1 MSEFVTFFWVIA
13 AGAMVG
19 IVFDFFRT
27 FRRWQGWGPV
37 ITFGGDILFSLIAMV
52 ILYRLFARANA
63 LAFRFYNIW
72 GSLLGLIL
80 YLRFF
85 SRYLIRGYF
94 ELYQLI
100 ENLLKL
106 LYRGVLIPIQGLVLL
121 MRPPYAILRWFSL
134 LFYRIGEHTI
144 YRPIE
149 RLKTNVK
156 EWLKQRWP
164 PRPNG

>member
-1 MSEFVTFFWVIA
+1 
-13 AGAMVG
+13 MVG

-27 FRRWQGWGPV
+27 FRRWRGWGPV
-37 ITFGGDILFSLIAMV
+37 VTFGGDILFSFIAML

-85 SRYLIRGYF
+85 SRYLVRSYF
-94 ELYQLI
+94 ALYQLI
-100 ENLLKL
+100 TNLVKL
-106 LYRGVLIPIQGLVLL
+106 LFRGIMIPIRGLVLL

-134 LFYRIGEHTI
+134 LFYRIGEHI
-144 YRPIE
+144 VYRPILN
-149 RLKTNVK
+149 LKINAK
-156 EWLKQRWP
+156 EWWRQRWP
-164 PRPNG
+164 PRTNG